1 MAALERNSPAAEL
14 ERLRLLTGQW
24 MTFQPELIA
33 VGAWYPS
40 AEVRETVAAFV
51 ATGQEALKQ
60 TGFLFADKET
70 LLNEAAKAQW
80 REKADAAYEAFN
92 DAWNAFVAALNQ
104 AQAPENGHPRGRR
117 RTSPSQ
123 S

>member
-14 ERLRLLTGQW
+14 ERLRLLTDQW

-33 VGAWYPS
+33 AGAWYPS

-60 TGFLFADKET
+60 TGFLFAGKET
-70 LLNEAAKAQW
+70 LLNEAAKGQW
-80 REKADAAYEAFN
+80 RETADAACEAFN

-104 AQAPENGHPRGRR
+104 APGA
-117 RTSPSQ
+117 
-123 S
+123 